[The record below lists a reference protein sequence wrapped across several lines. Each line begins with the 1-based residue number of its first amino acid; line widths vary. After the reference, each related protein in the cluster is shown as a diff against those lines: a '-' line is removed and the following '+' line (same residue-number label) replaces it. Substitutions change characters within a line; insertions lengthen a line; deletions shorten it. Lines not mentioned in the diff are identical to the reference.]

1 MFIDF
6 LISRFEILV
15 FISVLL
21 IVIGFFLLFLYQ
33 SRKFE
38 INKTLVVDY
47 SEIIKKSNLETKGY
61 LADIA
66 SILEIQ
72 KNEILKITDKIS
84 FLEREINRLGS
95 IKGSEDVLGI
105 AIDMARKGENKESI
119 KNKTNLRDDEI
130 EAIYTYYRK

>member
-6 LISRFEILV
+6 LISKFEILV

-105 AIDMARKGENKESI
+105 AIDMARKGEDKESI

>member
-1 MFIDF
+1 MFNDF
-6 LISRFEILV
+6 LISNFEILV

-105 AIDMARKGENKESI
+105 AIDMARKGEDKESI

>member
-105 AIDMARKGENKESI
+105 AIDMARKGEDKESI

>member
-47 SEIIKKSNLETKGY
+47 SEIIKKSNLEIKGY

-105 AIDMARKGENKESI
+105 AIDMARKGEDKESI

>member
-1 MFIDF
+1 MFNDF
-6 LISRFEILV
+6 LISNFEILV

-21 IVIGFFLLFLYQ
+21 IVIGFFLLFFYQ
-33 SRKFE
+33 SYKFE
-38 INKTLVVDY
+38 INKTLVVNY
-47 SEIIKKSNLETKGY
+47 SEIIKKSNLESKGY

-105 AIDMARKGENKESI
+105 AIDMARKGEDKESI

>member
-1 MFIDF
+1 MLIDF
-6 LISRFEILV
+6 LISKFEILV
-15 FISVLL
+15 FISILL
-21 IVIGFFLLFLYQ
+21 IVIGFFLLFFYQ
-33 SRKFE
+33 NHKFE
-38 INKTLVVDY
+38 INKILVIDY

-72 KNEILKITDKIS
+72 KNENLKITDKIS
-84 FLEREINRLGS
+84 FIEREINRLVS
-95 IKGSEDVLGI
+95 IKGSEDTLGI

>member
-6 LISRFEILV
+6 LLSNFEILV

-21 IVIGFFLLFLYQ
+21 IVIGFFLLFFYQ
-33 SRKFE
+33 SYKFE
-38 INKTLVVDY
+38 INKTLVVNY
-47 SEIIKKSNLETKGY
+47 SEIIKKSNLESKGY

-105 AIDMARKGENKESI
+105 AIDMARKGEDKESI